1 MTMSR
6 QPFLHPHFG
15 KFRFRSCGDFL
26 SPIIRKVSV
35 GHKSR
40 NVKIIENE
48 SATYSKYTNLDNNF
62 HKRFDIPFRGDGD
75 DRLA

>member
-1 MTMSR
+1 M
-6 QPFLHPHFG
+6 
-15 KFRFRSCGDFL
+15 
-26 SPIIRKVSV
+26 SV

-48 SATYSKYTNLDNNF
+48 SATKYTNLDNTLL
-62 HKRFDIPFRGDGD
+62 KRFDIPFRGDGD